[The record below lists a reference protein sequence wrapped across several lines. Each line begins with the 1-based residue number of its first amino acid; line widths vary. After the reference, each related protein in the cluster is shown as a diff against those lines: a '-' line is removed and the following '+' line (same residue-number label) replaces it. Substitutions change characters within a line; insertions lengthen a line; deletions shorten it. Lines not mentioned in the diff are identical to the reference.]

1 MNGRKIAVVGAG
13 ISGLTAG
20 YVLSRTDERHPLR
33 KDGRL
38 GGHADTHLVVPA
50 AGPSIPVDTGF
61 IVCNERTYPLLT
73 KLFGELGVTTR
84 PSEMSMSVRCGG
96 CGLQYAGQRGLAGL
110 AAGLSRGRGRYLRM
124 LAEVP
129 RFHRAARRLLASPE
143 DLTFGE
149 FLDRGGYSG
158 YFQAHFALP
167 VVAAVWSCPPG
178 TALSYPAEYL
188 FRFLANHGMLSI
200 SGSPPWRTVVGGSR
214 SYVEQ
219 VAKRL
224 HTVRLGAPVRAVHRF
239 PGGAE
244 VHDASGEVR
253 VFDAVVIAT
262 HPDQALRLLAE
273 PTAAER
279 DVLGA
284 FRYTPNPAL
293 LHTDARL
300 LPSRQA
306 ARASWN
312 YALSSCSRS
321 CAADQLPHEPAAEPG
336 RGAGLRRHAG
346 RCGRRRAGPRPGP
359 DGLLASG
366 LHPRLGRGAATAA
379 GTEHR
384 GHRVRRRLPRVGIP
398 RGRLPVRRAGRPR
411 PRRHLVTAARPLA
424 PGAALYECTITHAR
438 TVPLRNVFTY
448 HGYQWLVDLDHLP
461 RLAPGLRLLARFDA
475 RDHLGDPG
483 RSIRENLDRFLAERG
498 VERPAAG

>member
-1 MNGRKIAVVGAG
+1 VSRRRIAVIGGGV
-13 ISGLTAG
+13 SGLTAG
-20 YVLSRTDERHPLR
+20 YVLSHTDDVTLFEA
-33 KDGRL
+33 GNRL

-50 AGPSIPVDTGF
+50 AGPSMPVDTGF

-73 KLFGELGVTTR
+73 RLFGELGVTTR
-84 PSEMSMSVRCGG
+84 PAEMSMSVQCAG

-129 RFHRAARRLLASPE
+129 RFHRAARRLLATPRAG

-149 FLDRGGYSG
+149 FLDQGGYSG

-214 SYVEQ
+214 SYVER

-224 HTVRLGAPVRAVHRF
+224 QTVRVSAPVRAVHRY
-239 PGGAE
+239 PGGVE
-244 VHDASGEVR
+244 VQDASGEALT
-253 VFDAVVIAT
+253 FDAVVIAT

-273 PTAAER
+273 PTQAEQE
-279 DVLGA
+279 VLGA
-284 FRYTPNPAL
+284 FQYTPNPAL

-312 YALSSCSRS
+312 YELSSCHPSQTS
-321 CAADQLPHEPAAEPG
+321 T
-336 RGAGLRRHAG
+336 
-346 RCGRRRAGPRPGP
+346 GP
-359 DGLLASG
+359 
-366 LHPRLGRGAATAA
+366 GAATAA
-379 GTEHR
+379 TGQAPRISYHMNRLQSLSAAEEYIVTLGGE
-384 GHRVRRRLPRVGIP
+384 GVVDQARVIDRMDYSHPAYTPTSVAAQRRLPELNTG
-398 RGRLPVRRAGRPR
+398 
-411 PRRHLVTAARPLA
+411 VTAFA
-424 PGAALYECTITHAR
+424 GA
-438 TVPLRNVFTY
+438 Y
-448 HGYQWLVDLDHLP
+448 HGWGFHEDGC
-461 RLAPGLRLLARFDA
+461 RSGAEAARA
-475 RDHLGDPG
+475 LGG
-483 RSIRENLDRFLAERG
+483 TW
-498 VERPAAG
+498 